1 MKMLNF
7 RKGWV
12 AALAVT
18 LTTTIS
24 TNAAV
29 VTWGAAS
36 NITGDANVIKTGA
49 LVGAFNVGDTG
60 VTTATVNGVA
70 FNPFAVPNSAAIGQS
85 VSVGS
90 FTLATTDQFLSLP
103 NGTFGSAAAPFTG
116 LSAGYQN
123 LLGSATLTAT
133 PAPFTLTM
141 SGLTLNNVYQF
152 QWFANTS
159 APGAQLHLATAGN
172 TSTLNDNTTNLDGGL
187 GQFAVGTFVADASSQ
202 VITFSPSGGAFQSAQ
217 LNGFQLRNVGP
228 VPEPGSALVGML
240 TLGLC
245 YSGFFSRRG
254 RTRVSA

>member
-1 MKMLNF
+1 MKTPTF
-7 RKGWV
+7 TKGWI

-18 LTTTIS
+18 IFTTLS
-24 TNAAV
+24 GHAAV
-29 VTWGAAS
+29 VTWGSAS
-36 NITGDANVIKTGA
+36 NITGDANVIKTGS
-49 LVGAFNVGDTG
+49 LVGAFNIGDTG

-70 FNPFAVPNSAAIGQS
+70 FNPFAVPNSVAIGQS
-85 VSVGS
+85 VSVGN
-90 FTLATTDQFLSLP
+90 FTLATADQFLSLP

-133 PAPFTLTM
+133 PAAFTLTM
-141 SGLTLNNVYQF
+141 SGLTVNNLYQF

-159 APGAQLHLATAGN
+159 GPGAQLHLATAGN
-172 TSTLNDNTTNLDGGL
+172 TSTLNDNTTNVDGGL

-202 VITFSPSGGAFQSAQ
+202 VITFSPNGGPFQSAQ
-217 LNGFQLRNVGP
+217 LNGFQLRSVGP

-245 YSGFFSRRG
+245 CSGLFSRRS
-254 RTRVSA
+254 REVATT